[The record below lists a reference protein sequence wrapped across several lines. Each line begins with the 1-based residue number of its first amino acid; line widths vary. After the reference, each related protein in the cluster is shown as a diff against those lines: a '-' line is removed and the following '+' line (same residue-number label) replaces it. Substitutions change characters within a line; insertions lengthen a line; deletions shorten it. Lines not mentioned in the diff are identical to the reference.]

1 MKRIDSLK
9 PGTKVVLQFGR
20 EFQFGDAEQ
29 EEATFLGIE
38 GTGDDRRAKFRQDF
52 DWEAYRYNGRWAYGT
67 SAESLRLVRII
78 QD

>member
-38 GTGDDRRAKFRQDF
+38 
-52 DWEAYRYNGRWAYGT
+52 WEAYRYNGRWAYGS